1 MWCLA
6 RLLPLLIGELVSPNE
21 IHWESFLL
29 LLTIIDYAFAPITS
43 EDTDMYLKGVINDHH
58 VLFWEVYSS
67 CPVIPKMHYII
78 HLPEWIIR

>member
-43 EDTDMYLKGVINDHH
+43 EDTDMYLKGVIKYYFGKFTQ
-58 VLFWEVYSS
+58 VVQ
-67 CPVIPKMHYII
+67 
-78 HLPEWIIR
+78 